1 MTAQKL
7 GELVKMRRKKL
18 GLNQSELALAAGTGR
33 RFINGQVTTEMTDS
47 SPKACKDGVIG
58 IQMHAGYTMTLQV
71 KDIKIKMLD
80 KK

>member
-1 MTAQKL
+1 VVIADGNHITC
-7 GELVKMRRKKL
+7 
-18 GLNQSELALAAGTGR
+18 S
-33 RFINGQVTTEMTDS
+33 INGQVTTEMTDS